1 MDPELKPPLVHFAVT
16 ANDSVGTAVE
26 VMAGMFNLG
35 GRDNNKQDHLHHHMD
50 KDHNEDKSSNHLY
63 LYKEEI
69 YNNNNRGFEIWP
81 SQYFQQQQQNH
92 VAPPTNFL
100 SFGMV
105 PSGGS
110 NNNDRSSNR
119 SLYFNVVSDHER
131 IRSSPGRFT
140 VTRQGN
146 MNCQDCGNQAKKDCP
161 HMRCRTCC
169 KSRGFDCQT
178 HVKSTWVPAA
188 KRRERRAQLA
198 ALPSK
203 RSREPSSGGGG
214 GDDDDYDDDRD
225 DDENGGQGGGGGSAL
240 ACIRVVNASSSGLES
255 NHLPPEISSPAVFRC
270 IRVSSIDDDDEEYA
284 YQTVVDIGGHVF
296 KGILYD
302 QGPSDH
308 PYSSSP
314 TAAEACQRHINLLAS
329 TALASTST
337 TATNNTKA
345 SIDPSSLYTPTAAP
359 FSTCI
364 TTGTPFFP
372 PPRS

>member
-1 MDPELKPPLVHFAVT
+1 
-16 ANDSVGTAVE
+16 
-26 VMAGMFNLG
+26 MAGLFYLG
-35 GRDNNKQDHLHHHMD
+35 GRDNDKQDHHHHHMD
-50 KDHNEDKSSNHLY
+50 KDHNEDKSNNHLY

-69 YNNNNRGFEIWP
+69 YNNTNRGFEIWP
-81 SQYFQQQQQNH
+81 PQYFQQQNH

-119 SLYFNVVSDHER
+119 SLYFNVVSNHEPV
-131 IRSSPGRFT
+131 RSSTGRFT
-140 VTRQGN
+140 VKRQGN

-169 KSRGFDCQT
+169 KSRGYCQT

-188 KRRERRAQLA
+188 KRRERQAQLA
-198 ALPSK
+198 TLQAK

-214 GDDDDYDDDRD
+214 DDEDHNDRD

-240 ACIRVVNASSSGLES
+240 ACIHVANASSSGLES
-255 NHLPPEISSPAVFRC
+255 NNNLLPEISSPAVFRC
-270 IRVSSIDDDDEEYA
+270 IRVSSIDDENEEYA
-284 YQTVVDIGGHVF
+284 YQTVVNIGGHVF

-308 PYSSSP
+308 LYSSSH
-314 TAAEACQRHINLLAS
+314 AAAAAGAEASQHHINLLAS
-329 TALASTST
+329 NALATTSNAI
-337 TATNNTKA
+337 TATNNTNA
-345 SIDPSSLYTPTAAP
+345 SIDPSSATAAP
-359 FSTCI
+359 FSTYI
-364 TTGTPFFP
+364 TTGNRDIFCL
-372 PPRS
+372 